1 MPDRPEAIIRSTHY
15 GAPRDRVDG
24 AGGYGAGSNGGPGG
38 PGLRGGREH
47 HPMPRPPAPS
57 RPVRDE
63 MGIGLMVS
71 AGLHTAAV
79 VALLLGLPE
88 LWNPPPPEE
97 VAIAVTMIND
107 AAETRTT
114 HRNPTPKAIAKPVE
128 PPLVPV
134 EKPLEDPLTQPPAPA
149 PPKPVPPSPPPPSP
163 PPPAP
168 SPPPPPPPPPVPEP
182 PKPAPEPPPPIPAP
196 KPDLPPPPP
205 KPEPPKPEPPKPQPK
220 PEPPK
225 PVAQKPEQP
234 KKKDDNNFDNLL
246 NTLTHAPAQKSD
258 QPPKQQK
265 SAPQQTASASSAP
278 NAPLGS
284 QISTSEKDMIAAA
297 VEPCWDVDA
306 GAKGAADM
314 RAVIQVELNPDGTVR
329 NTTIMNAGEHGNDPA
344 WRAFAERAARA
355 PLIASCN
362 KLPIPDGKYDQLK
375 VFTFTFSPQGIL

>member
-1 MPDRPEAIIRSTHY
+1 
-15 GAPRDRVDG
+15 
-24 AGGYGAGSNGGPGG
+24 
-38 PGLRGGREH
+38 
-47 HPMPRPPAPS
+47 
-57 RPVRDE
+57 
-63 MGIGLMVS
+63 MGIGMMVS

-79 VALLLGLPE
+79 VALLLGLPD
-88 LWNPPPPEE
+88 LWPAPPPEE
-97 VAIAVTMIND
+97 VAIAVTMINE
-107 AAETRTT
+107 AAQTRTT
-114 HRNPTPKAIAKPVE
+114 HPNLHPKATAKPVD
-128 PPLVPV
+128 PPPVPE
-134 EKPLEDPLTQPPAPA
+134 EKPLQDPLTQPPAPA
-149 PPKPVPPSPPPPSP
+149 PPKPQPPSPPPPSP

-168 SPPPPPPPPPVPEP
+168 SPPPPPPPPVPEP
-182 PKPAPEPPPPIPAP
+182 PKPAPEPPPIPAT
-196 KPDLPPPPP
+196 KPDLSPPP
-205 KPEPPKPEPPKPQPK
+205 KPEPPKPEPPKPPPPK

-225 PVAQKPEQP
+225 QVAQKPDQP
-234 KKKDDNNFDNLL
+234 KPKKDVDNNFDNLL

-258 QPPKQQK
+258 QPPKPQK

-314 RAVIQVELNPDGTVR
+314 RAIIEVELNPDGTVR
-329 NTTIMNAGEHGNDPA
+329 NTTIMNANEHSNEPG

-355 PLIASCN
+355 PLIPACN

>member
-1 MPDRPEAIIRSTHY
+1 MPDRPEAIIRSTRY
-15 GAPRDRVDG
+15 DAPRDRAAG
-24 AGGYGAGSNGGPGG
+24 AGGYGAGPGG
-38 PGLRGGREH
+38 PGVRGGREH
-47 HPMPRPPAPS
+47 HPIQRPPAPQ
-57 RPVRDE
+57 RPARDE

-71 AGLHTAAV
+71 AGLHTAAI
-79 VALLLGLPE
+79 VALLLGLPD

-97 VAIAVTMIND
+97 VAIAVTMINE
-107 AAETRTT
+107 AAQTRTT
-114 HRNPTPKAIAKPVE
+114 HPNPHPKANAKPVD
-128 PPLVPV
+128 PPPVPE
-134 EKPLEDPLTQPPAPA
+134 EKPLQDPLTQPPAPA
-149 PPKPVPPSPPPPSP
+149 PPKPVPPAPPPPSP
-163 PPPAP
+163 PPPPAP
-168 SPPPPPPPPPVPEP
+168 SPAPPPPPVQT
-182 PKPAPEPPPPIPAP
+182 P

-205 KPEPPKPEPPKPQPK
+205 VKPEPPPPPVKPPPPKPD
-220 PEPPK
+220 PPK
-225 PVAQKPEQP
+225 PVAQKPEPP
-234 KKKDDNNFDNLL
+234 KKKDEDNFDSLL
-246 NTLTHAPAQKSD
+246 STLTHAPAQKSD

-314 RAVIQVELNPDGTVR
+314 RAVIQVELNSDGTVR

-355 PLIASCN
+355 PLIPACN